1 MTRPCLLTVLVMHY
15 LMEAYR
21 MHHRLLHVS
30 RCYCLLHSISISLP
44 CDMLTNCFSWNAFW
58 QNLLMRM
65 PTVQKSFCQSR
76 MSLSTGF
83 VWQGVWGGCL
93 RPLKYA
99 CGRVGLQ
106 TTCSGKQY
114 KNKQKCASW
123 LVKCLHSKMWSI
135 SGRTCIEGLF
145 LVCTIFYFSLL
156 HCVALSRTKTV
167 SRLDVLLTVRTL
179 TLRVV

>member
-1 MTRPCLLTVLVMHY
+1 MQHVDKLFFLK
-15 LMEAYR
+15 
-21 MHHRLLHVS
+21 RLLAKF
-30 RCYCLLHSISISLP
+30 I
-44 CDMLTNCFSWNAFW
+44 NA
-58 QNLLMRM
+58 NAHCAE
-65 PTVQKSFCQSR
+65 KFCQSR

-106 TTCSGKQY
+106 TMCSGKQY

-145 LVCTIFYFSLL
+145 LVCTIFYFALL

-167 SRLDVLLTVRTL
+167 SRLDVLLTVRTVDPPCS
-179 TLRVV
+179 VVCQTGRNLYRFTSFTVLLPSRLCCHLKFLLHRGNASAQ